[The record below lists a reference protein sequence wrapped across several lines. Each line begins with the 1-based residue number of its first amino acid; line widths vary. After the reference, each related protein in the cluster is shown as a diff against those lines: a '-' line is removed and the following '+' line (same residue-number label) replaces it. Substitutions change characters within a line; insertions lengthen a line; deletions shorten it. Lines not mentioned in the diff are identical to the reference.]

1 MSEPLEI
8 DELETIAKHRGWLQ
22 ADDQIISIGSA
33 GAGNMNRVLRAHL
46 VSGRCLIFKQS
57 LPYVAKFPDIAAPV
71 NRIGTEAAFYDA
83 ISGTQLTEHTPS
95 IIGYAPE
102 SFLLCMEDLG
112 DGADL
117 TTIYNKGLPAELP
130 ELLTW
135 LRTLH
140 DLPINNP
147 LDFANTAMRELNH
160 AHIFSIPF
168 STGNGLTFNA
178 ELQDCRHALL
188 SDELSVRVVAMGKA
202 YLKVRADQGSLLHG
216 DFYPG
221 SWLAHETRGFA
232 VIDPEFGF
240 YGPPEFDVGVMIAH
254 LYFGGA
260 SPSQVQTLLQAY
272 NPSNTFSRDL
282 STAYAGI
289 EILRRIFGVAQL
301 PLNHSDAQKVAL
313 AQDAVEMVMQ

>member
-1 MSEPLEI
+1 M
-8 DELETIAKHRGWLQ
+8 
-22 ADDQIISIGSA
+22 
-33 GAGNMNRVLRAHL
+33 
-46 VSGRCLIFKQS
+46 
-57 LPYVAKFPDIAAPV
+57 PYVAKFPDIAAPV

-117 TTIYNKGLPAELP
+117 TTIYNKGLPTELP

-188 SDELSVRVVAMGKA
+188 SDELSVRVVAMGNSFPEHSEGTNITTGRSTNGVVDPRLPHFA
-202 YLKVRADQGSLLHG
+202 ALK
-216 DFYPG
+216 
-221 SWLAHETRGFA
+221 LAACGE
-232 VIDPEFGF
+232 
-240 YGPPEFDVGVMIAH
+240 
-254 LYFGGA
+254 A
-260 SPSQVQTLLQAY
+260 SPLQII
-272 NPSNTFSRDL
+272 P
-282 STAYAGI
+282 
-289 EILRRIFGVAQL
+289 
-301 PLNHSDAQKVAL
+301 AL
-313 AQDAVEMVMQ
+313 GN